1 MRFRLVYRVQKVT
14 GVRFVSAPSMAE
26 AIARLML
33 EVDGA
38 ELVSAMVDDVASVV
52 YEMPRPEGVQ

>member
-38 ELVSAMVDDVASVV
+38 ELMSAMVDDAVSVT
-52 YEMPRPEGVQ
+52 YELPRPEGVQ